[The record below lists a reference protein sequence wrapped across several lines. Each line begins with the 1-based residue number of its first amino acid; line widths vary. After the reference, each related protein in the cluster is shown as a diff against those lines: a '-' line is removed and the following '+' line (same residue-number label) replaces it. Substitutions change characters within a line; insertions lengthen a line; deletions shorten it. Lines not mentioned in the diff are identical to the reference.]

1 LTGRKALDSSPLT
14 TANQEA
20 TYDDKASSSTYEI
33 GSAPPLSQTSK
44 RNFHSRC
51 ASIGSHQIGRKGA
64 DGGLCRSPDSEE
76 QKLICYMVRLRKRW
90 HAGHGGDSVEQR
102 KMEHRSSSQQ
112 RRDRR
117 RCPRSRD
124 RALSRS
130 LSRSLALAISLFCSL
145 SLSIALALSCY
156 LLLFSLALFLSRSLS
171 LYLALALF
179 LSRQLS
185 LSLAISCSIL
195 SSCFSLACSLC
206 PLPLARTCAL
216 RPSCYVSV
224 PATAVDRNSD
234 SSSGPQP

>member
-1 LTGRKALDSSPLT
+1 MTGRKALDSSPLT

-64 DGGLCRSPDSEE
+64 DGGLCRSQDSEE

-90 HAGHGGDSVEQR
+90 HAGHGGDSVEQTR
-102 KMEHRSSSQQ
+102 VEHRSRSQQ

-130 LSRSLALAISLFCSL
+130 LSL
-145 SLSIALALSCY
+145 SHHRY
-156 LLLFSLALFLSRSLS
+156 PFSQTPPPRT
-171 LYLALALF
+171 
-179 LSRQLS
+179 
-185 LSLAISCSIL
+185 
-195 SSCFSLACSLC
+195 SSGGTGIGGTAW
-206 PLPLARTCAL
+206 PETCAVQG
-216 RPSCYVSV
+216 RS
-224 PATAVDRNSD
+224 RR
-234 SSSGPQP
+234 GE

>member
-1 LTGRKALDSSPLT
+1 MLRLCVSGGEPTRKM
-14 TANQEA
+14 
-20 TYDDKASSSTYEI
+20 
-33 GSAPPLSQTSK
+33 GSAGV
-44 RNFHSRC
+44 HW
-51 ASIGSHQIGRKGA
+51 GA
-64 DGGLCRSPDSEE
+64 
-76 QKLICYMVRLRKRW
+76 
-90 HAGHGGDSVEQR
+90 
-102 KMEHRSSSQQ
+102 
-112 RRDRR
+112 
-117 RCPRSRD
+117 SRD
-124 RALSRS
+124 LNGTTQQHTVTRSVPRNRHAQISERQDSQLNNIAISVSRYARCQPTNMTEKKDKDGDRDLPDTCRPQS
-130 LSRSLALAISLFCSL
+130 GGGESAGNRQPAPGSSELALAISLFCSL

-156 LLLFSLALFLSRSLS
+156 LLLFSLALFLSRSPS

>member
-1 LTGRKALDSSPLT
+1 MTPPSAQVTARPRRAPQALGPREPPSSCPARSPVLVP
-14 TANQEA
+14 AASRRPA
-20 TYDDKASSSTYEI
+20 TLQHRTLLARR
-33 GSAPPLSQTSK
+33 PPRAHDGT
-44 RNFHSRC
+44 
-51 ASIGSHQIGRKGA
+51 
-64 DGGLCRSPDSEE
+64 DGGDPAPGVPTS
-76 QKLICYMVRLRKRW
+76 LRAW
-90 HAGHGGDSVEQR
+90 CTCP
-102 KMEHRSSSQQ
+102 QQ

-124 RALSRS
+124 RALSRT
-130 LSRSLALAISLFCSL
+130 LSRSLALAISLSCSL

-171 LYLALALF
+171 LYLALALS